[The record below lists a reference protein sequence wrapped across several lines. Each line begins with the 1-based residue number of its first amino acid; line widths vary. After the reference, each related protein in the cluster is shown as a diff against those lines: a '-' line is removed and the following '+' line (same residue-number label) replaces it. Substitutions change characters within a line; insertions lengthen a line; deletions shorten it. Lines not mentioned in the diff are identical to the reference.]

1 MMNHIAWISFTPRG
15 RALAE
20 KLCEAMGGTAEDA
33 RREGFSLSAWTERA
47 FSEAQA
53 LVFVGAAGICVRA
66 IAPFL
71 RNKTEDPAVICL
83 DEAGQFVIPLLS
95 GHLGGANDL
104 ARKIAHQC
112 GATPVITTA
121 TDVNHLF
128 AVDLWAKKQQ
138 LAIINT
144 PRIKAV
150 SAKILAGEEV
160 TVSCPWPVAGE
171 PPELVALGSAGDVS
185 VTFRRVPEDVLA
197 LVPHTAVLG
206 VGCRKGITGEQLE
219 DVFQLFCEK
228 RAFYPE
234 AICAVASVDRKE
246 REPGLRAFCKARGW
260 PLRCFSAEELNALPG
275 VYSGSDF
282 VRQTVGTDNVCERA
296 AVLASGGSLI
306 EEKFACGGVTFAL
319 AAASP
324 TLDWRF

>member
-1 MMNHIAWISFTPRG
+1 M
-15 RALAE
+15 
-20 KLCEAMGGTAEDA
+20 
-33 RREGFSLSAWTERA
+33 
-47 FSEAQA
+47 
-53 LVFVGAAGICVRA
+53 
-66 IAPFL
+66 
-71 RNKTEDPAVICL
+71 ICL

-150 SAKILAGEEV
+150 SAKILAGEVV

-171 PPELVALGSAGDVS
+171 PPELVALGSAEDVS

-197 LVPHTAVLG
+197 ARREKLELPECPAQKGWLARYAKLVSSAN
-206 VGCRKGITGEQLE
+206 KG
-219 DVFQLFCEK
+219 
-228 RAFYPE
+228 
-234 AICAVASVDRKE
+234 AIVE
-246 REPGLRAFCKARGW
+246 
-260 PLRCFSAEELNALPG
+260 
-275 VYSGSDF
+275 
-282 VRQTVGTDNVCERA
+282 
-296 AVLASGGSLI
+296 
-306 EEKFACGGVTFAL
+306 
-319 AAASP
+319 
-324 TLDWRF
+324 